1 MVIHLLCVGKVI
13 IRNMVGKKG
22 IFDDNFFLLLIKKIK

>member
-22 IFDDNFFLLLIKKIK
+22 IFDDNFFFVVNKKVK